1 MEKLTGCGRYACL
14 FLFIIYSCSGLSL
27 KEAGPKGVY
36 HRVKSGETLSAI
48 ARAYRVDLQSI
59 AEINNITD
67 ASLIEK
73 DSVIFIP
80 NAQKVID
87 ETQIISRSD
96 KASAKI
102 VANDHAI
109 EKRGA
114 GNEEI
119 PKRVSADKKRQKP
132 VSEDVLKEEN
142 IDSSEESKKVLI
154 SKNHSEKAERRDKEP
169 KSEEAAVKKQ
179 EQIRFNKNL
188 FTWPVA
194 GKVISFFGVQSNG
207 MFFNG
212 IKIASAGE
220 TAVLA
225 AREGAV
231 IRSERLKYY
240 GETIIIQHADDYA
253 TVYANLAV
261 RAVDVK
267 SRVKKGD
274 RIGFIGKVSGSEEL
288 HLYFEIRHKN
298 KARNPLF
305 FLP

>member
-1 MEKLTGCGRYACL
+1 MEKLTGYGRYACL
-14 FLFIIYSCSGLSL
+14 FLFIIYSCSGLSF

-154 SKNHSEKAERRDKEP
+154 SKNHSEKEKRRDKEP
-169 KSEEAAVKKQ
+169 KSEETVVKKQ

-188 FTWPVA
+188 FIWPVG
-194 GKVISFFGVQSNG
+194 GKVTSFFGVQSNG

-212 IKIASAGE
+212 IKIASARE

-225 AREGAV
+225 AREGVV

-274 RIGFIGKVSGSEEL
+274 RIGFIGKVSKNDEL
-288 HLYFEIRHKN
+288 YLYFEIRQKN